1 MRILTV
7 LIFLLCFHVAA
18 AIVNTGE
25 DFSFTMTPA
34 TEWFGDMNATE
45 LRNASYLQN
54 DVSQATSQ
62 NLGFGDF
69 VKGFFYFSST
79 LVVGIVWVPYTMQ
92 SLGVP
97 QLIAYYIS
105 LPVYM
110 IYLLGIAE
118 FIRGSGS
125 ETMR

>member
-7 LIFLLCFHVAA
+7 LIFLMCFHVAA
-18 AIVNTGE
+18 ALVNTGE

-34 TEWFGDMNATE
+34 TEWFGDVNE
-45 LRNASYLQN
+45 SQLRNASYLLN
-54 DVSQATSQ
+54 DVTSQ

-69 VKGFFYFSST
+69 VKGFFYFIT
-79 LVVGIVWVPYTMQ
+79 TVVVRIVWVPYTMQ

>member
-1 MRILTV
+1 VRILTV

-34 TEWFGDMNATE
+34 TEWFGDLNATE
-45 LRNASYLQN
+45 LRNASYLLN
-54 DVSQATSQ
+54 DVTSQ

-69 VKGFFYFSST
+69 VKGFYYFITT

>member
-7 LIFLLCFHVAA
+7 LIFLMCFHVAA
-18 AIVNTGE
+18 ALVNTGE

-34 TEWFGDMNATE
+34 TEWFGDVNE
-45 LRNASYLQN
+45 SQLRNASYLLN
-54 DVSQATSQ
+54 DVTSQ

-69 VKGFFYFSST
+69 VKGFFYFIT
-79 LVVGIVWVPYTMQ
+79 TVVVGIVWVPYTMQ